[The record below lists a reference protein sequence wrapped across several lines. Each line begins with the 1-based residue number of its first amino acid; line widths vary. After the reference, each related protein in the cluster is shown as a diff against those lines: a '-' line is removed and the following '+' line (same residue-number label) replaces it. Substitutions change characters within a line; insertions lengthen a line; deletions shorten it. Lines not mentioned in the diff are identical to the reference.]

1 MKKATERTRY
11 DAATGTVIVECT
23 EPGGGT
29 LDMQI
34 NVDAAEAI
42 VQAFNEAKPE
52 PPLGLDDSG
61 VYRVSDF
68 KLTPAGGGLILDLW
82 VADGRKARFILPA
95 SMRSE
100 GEIDTLS
107 TNLRRLLM
115 PRQLAYSRH

>member
-11 DAATGTVIVECT
+11 DAATGAVVVECT
-23 EPGGGT
+23 EAGGGT
-29 LDMQI
+29 LDVQVS
-34 NVDAAEAI
+34 VDAAEAI

-68 KLTPAGGGLILDLW
+68 RLTQAASGLILDLW
-82 VADGRKARFILPA
+82 VADGRKARFVLP
-95 SMRSE
+95 SLDRSE
-100 GEIDTLS
+100 DEIDALS